1 MGIKERRTKILLAL
15 LLMSAEDFSFI
26 TFDNTFL
33 DVFDLTLNRKTITTL
48 KTLEKEGFIEKNE
61 TASLTHPTYRLT
73 DGGFKEVSINFPFFR
88 FAKDKWDG
96 VWRILSYEI
105 PEKKR
110 ELRDRLRREVASW
123 GLGPWHRSFWL
134 TPHPVIPILK
144 ELISDE
150 EKSYVQAFEASHVFG
165 DREILIEKV
174 WNKTQLEKNYRS
186 LFMKWHDVLS
196 KNEDKI
202 KKIKLVVSQY
212 VEILKIDP
220 GLPKELLG
228 EKWIGYEAIN
238 LFKEIREILLH

>member
-15 LLMSAEDFSFI
+15 LLMSGEDFSFI
-26 TFDNTFL
+26 TFNPTFL

-48 KTLEKEGFIEKNE
+48 KTLESAGLIEKNVAE
-61 TASLTHPTYRLT
+61 SSVNGTYRLT
-73 DGGFKEVSINFPFFR
+73 NAGFKEVSIDFPFFR
-88 FAKDKWDG
+88 FTKDKWDG

-134 TPHPVIPILK
+134 TPHPIIPILK

-150 EKSYVQAFEASHVFG
+150 EKSYVQAFEANHVFG

-174 WNKTQLEKNYRS
+174 WNKSQLEKSYRS
-186 LFMKWHDVLS
+186 LFMKWHEVLS

-202 KKIKLVVSQY
+202 KKIKVVLSQY
-212 VEILKIDP
+212 VEILKVDP

-228 EKWIGYEAIN
+228 EKWIGYEAIT

>member
-1 MGIKERRTKILLAL
+1 M
-15 LLMSAEDFSFI
+15 
-26 TFDNTFL
+26 
-33 DVFDLTLNRKTITTL
+33 
-48 KTLEKEGFIEKNE
+48 
-61 TASLTHPTYRLT
+61 
-73 DGGFKEVSINFPFFR
+73 
-88 FAKDKWDG
+88 
-96 VWRILSYEI
+96 
-105 PEKKR
+105 
-110 ELRDRLRREVASW
+110 
-123 GLGPWHRSFWL
+123 
-134 TPHPVIPILK
+134 IPILK